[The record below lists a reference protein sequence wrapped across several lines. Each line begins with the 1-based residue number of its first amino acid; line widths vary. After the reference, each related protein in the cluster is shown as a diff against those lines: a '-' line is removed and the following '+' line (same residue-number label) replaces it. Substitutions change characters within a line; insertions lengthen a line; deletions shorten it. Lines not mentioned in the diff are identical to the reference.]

1 MSWTAGDYRPAAM
14 IIAID
19 GPGGSGKTTVSRT
32 VAERLGLAHLDTGA
46 FYRAAT
52 LAVIR
57 HGEDLDDEE
66 VVSIVAAMNLDYADG
81 VMRIGEEDISEAIR
95 SDEVTAQVSR
105 VSAIRYVRTL
115 MVDRQR
121 AWVAEHGNAAVVE
134 GRDIGTVVFPDADV
148 KVFLTAR
155 PEVRAARRADE
166 TDGNVTE
173 VVADLTRRDTQDS
186 RRAVS
191 PLTAADDAIEIDTSE
206 MSIDAVV
213 DLVVE
218 LSRRP

>member
-1 MSWTAGDYRPAAM
+1 M

-32 VAERLGLAHLDTGA
+32 VATRLGLAHLDTGA

-52 LAVIR
+52 LAVLR
-57 HGEDLDDEE
+57 RGAEMNDDEI
-66 VVSIVAAMNLDYADG
+66 VSMVAGLELDYDEG
-81 VMRIGEEDISEAIR
+81 VMRMDGEDVSEAIR
-95 SDEVTAQVSR
+95 SDAVTAHVSR

-121 AWVAEHGNAAVVE
+121 AWVAQHGNDAVVE
-134 GRDIGTVVFPDADV
+134 GRDIGTVVFPDAEV

-155 PEVRAARRADE
+155 PEIRAARRAGE
-166 TDGNVTE
+166 TDGNVSD
-173 VVADLTRRDTQDS
+173 VVEDLARRDGHDS
-186 RRAVS
+186 QRTVS
-191 PLTAADDAIEIDTSE
+191 PLTAADDAVAVDTSDL
-206 MSIDAVV
+206 SIDAVV

-218 LSRRP
+218 LSRRR

>member
-1 MSWTAGDYRPAAM
+1 M

-32 VAERLGLAHLDTGA
+32 VAQQLGMAHLDTGA

-57 HGEDLDDEE
+57 HGRELDDEDVAT
-66 VVSIVAAMNLDYADG
+66 VVAGLDLDYAEG
-81 VMRIGEEDISEAIR
+81 RMRLGEEDVSEAIR
-95 SDEVTAQVSR
+95 SDEVTDHVSR

-121 AWVAEHGNAAVVE
+121 AWVAEHGNHAVVE
-134 GRDIGTVVFPDADV
+134 GRDIGTVVFPDAEV

-155 PEVRAARRADE
+155 PDVRAARRAGE
-166 TDGNVTE
+166 TDGDLTD
-173 VVADLTRRDTQDS
+173 VVADLARRDSHDS
-186 RRAVS
+186 ARTVS
-191 PLTAADDAIEIDTSE
+191 PLTPADDAIEIDTSDL
-206 MSIDAVV
+206 SIDAVV

-218 LSRRP
+218 LSRRR

>member
-1 MSWTAGDYRPAAM
+1 M

>member
-1 MSWTAGDYRPAAM
+1 M

-19 GPGGSGKTTVSRT
+19 GPGGSGKTTVSRS
-32 VAERLGLAHLDTGA
+32 VAERLGLVHLDTGA

-52 LAVIR
+52 LAVLR
-57 HGEDLDDEE
+57 HGGALSDDEI
-66 VVSIVAAMNLDYADG
+66 VSLVAGLELDYDDG
-81 VMRIGEEDISEAIR
+81 RMRMNGEDVSEAIR
-95 SDEVTAQVSR
+95 TDDVTAHVSR

-121 AWVAEHGNAAVVE
+121 AWVARHGNDAVVE

-166 TDGNVTE
+166 TEGNVTE
-173 VVADLTRRDTQDS
+173 VVEDLARRDSHDAQRT
-186 RRAVS
+186 VS
-191 PLTAADDAIEIDTSE
+191 PLVPADDAIEVDTSNLG
-206 MSIDAVV
+206 IHAVV
-213 DLVVE
+213 DLVIE
-218 LSRRP
+218 LSRR